1 MEGEIGKKMRGANG
15 EARRKVV
22 CLMYVKHRKSL
33 TVKGRYVSAGMRA
46 RLKCFAASLCVSS
59 VIRMV
64 IKSNEI
70 NSLTPTNTGDR
81 LFKAYG
87 ADIFLNVK

>member
-1 MEGEIGKKMRGANG
+1 MRGANG
-15 EARRKVV
+15 KARRRVV
-22 CLMYVKHRKSL
+22 CLMSVDKHRKSL

-59 VIRMV
+59 VIKML

-70 NSLTPTNTGDR
+70 SSSTQTNTGDR

>member
-1 MEGEIGKKMRGANG
+1 MRGANG
-15 EARRKVV
+15 EARRRVV
-22 CLMYVKHRKSL
+22 CLMSVDKHRKSL

-46 RLKCFAASLCVSS
+46 RLKCFAASLCMSS
-59 VIRMV
+59 VIKML

-70 NSLTPTNTGDR
+70 NSLTQTNTGDR